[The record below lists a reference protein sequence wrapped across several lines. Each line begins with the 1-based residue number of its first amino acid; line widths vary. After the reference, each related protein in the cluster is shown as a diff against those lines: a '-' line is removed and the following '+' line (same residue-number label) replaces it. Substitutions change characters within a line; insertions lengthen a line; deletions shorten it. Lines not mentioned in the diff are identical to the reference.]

1 MDHHR
6 QRWVGVLVL
15 RMKGRVLA
23 VARGDEPADL
33 VFAGARVV
41 DVFTASVIEADVA
54 VVDGIIASVGPPREA
69 NAIIDLDGKYLLPGL
84 MDAHVH
90 LESSM
95 VTPEEYARAV
105 VPRGTTA
112 VVADPHEVANVAG
125 MAGVRWMLDASEG
138 LPLAVLL
145 MAPSCVPA
153 THLATAGAELD
164 AGDLEE
170 LALHPRVIGLA
181 EVMNVPGAVLGD
193 PGVHAKI
200 DAFDGRPIDGHGP
213 GLTGDWLQAY
223 TAAGVGTDHETITP
237 DEAREKLRLGMRVWL
252 REGTGARNLV
262 DLLPVVTSGSSRRCG
277 FCTDDRHP
285 HDLLDDGHMDHLVRL
300 AVANGL
306 DPLTAIQMTTLN
318 IAEAYGL
325 NDRGAIAP
333 GRRADLVVC
342 ADLADFRAD
351 RVFVGGEEL
360 ARDGDPV
367 GSWSRPDMTSS
378 AVVRPLRVDVE
389 NLDLRVVDRG
399 SEVRVISLVPG
410 QIVTETLIERLPDRN
425 GELVADPAR
434 GIAKLAVIERHRGT
448 GNIGLGF
455 LKGLGSME
463 GALACT
469 VAHDHHNLIV
479 VGSDD
484 ESMQTAVR
492 ELVDIG
498 GGVAVAKGA
507 EVLESL
513 PLPYAGLIS
522 DRPLAE
528 VREQLDKLT
537 AAARACGCTHEDPV
551 MALSFVALEVIPSL
565 KLTDRGLVDVEKF
578 DFVTLEVSG

>member
-1 MDHHR
+1 
-6 QRWVGVLVL
+6 
-15 RMKGRVLA
+15 
-23 VARGDEPADL
+23 
-33 VFAGARVV
+33 
-41 DVFTASVIEADVA
+41 
-54 VVDGIIASVGPPREA
+54 
-69 NAIIDLDGKYLLPGL
+69 
-84 MDAHVH
+84 
-90 LESSM
+90 
-95 VTPEEYARAV
+95 
-105 VPRGTTA
+105 
-112 VVADPHEVANVAG
+112 

-170 LALHPRVIGLA
+170 LGRHPRVIGLA

-200 DAFDGRPIDGHGP
+200 DAFEGRPIDGHGP

-223 TAAGVGTDHETITP
+223 TAAGISTDHETITP

-262 DLLPVVTSGSSRRCG
+262 DLLPVVTLGSSRRCG

-306 DPLTAIQMTTLN
+306 DPLTAIQMATLN

-360 ARDGDPV
+360 ARDGCPV
-367 GSWSRPDMTSS
+367 GSWSRPNVTSS
-378 AVVRPLRVDVE
+378 AVVRPLKVDVE
-389 NLDLRVVDRG
+389 NLDLRVADRG
-399 SEVRVISLVPG
+399 SEVRIISLVPG
-410 QIVTETLIERLPDRN
+410 QIVTEALIERLPDRN
-425 GELVADPAR
+425 GELVADLAR

-455 LKGLGSME
+455 LKGLGPME

-469 VAHDHHNLIV
+469 IAHDHHNLIV

-507 EVLESL
+507 EVLESV

-528 VREQLDKLT
+528 VREQLDALT
-537 AAARACGCTHEDPV
+537 VATRACGCTHEDPV

-578 DFVTLEVSG
+578 DFVPLEITS

>member
-1 MDHHR
+1 MN
-6 QRWVGVLVL
+6 Q
-15 RMKGRVLA
+15 RVLA

-33 VFAGARVV
+33 VFTGGRVV
-41 DVFTASVIEADVA
+41 DVFTAEIIEADVS
-54 VVDGIIASVGPPREA
+54 VVDGVIASVGPPRKAETT
-69 NAIIDLDGKYLLPGL
+69 IDMHGKLLAPGL

-105 VPRGTTA
+105 VPRGTTS

-125 MAGVRWMLDASEG
+125 MDGVRWMLEASEG
-138 LPLAVLL
+138 LPLSVLL

-164 AGDLEE
+164 AHDLAE
-170 LALHPRVIGLA
+170 LARHPRVIGLA

-200 DAFDGRPIDGHGP
+200 DAFAGRPIDGHGP
-213 GLTGDWLQAY
+213 GLSGDWLQAY
-223 TAAGVGTDHETITP
+223 TAAGVGTDHETLTP
-237 DEAREKLRLGMRVWL
+237 EEAREKLRLGMRVWL

-262 DLLPVVTSGSSRRCG
+262 DLLPVVTAGNSRRCG

-285 HDLLDDGHMDHLVRL
+285 DDLLDDGHMDHLLRL
-300 AVANGL
+300 AISHGL
-306 DPLTAIQMTTLN
+306 DPVTAIQMATLN

-325 NDRGAIAP
+325 DDRGAIAP
-333 GRRADLVVC
+333 GRRADLVV
-342 ADLADFRAD
+342 ASDFTDFRVE
-351 RVFVGGEEL
+351 RVFVAGVET
-360 ARDGDPV
+360 ARDGRALESWDRPKA
-367 GSWSRPDMTSS
+367 GSWS
-378 AVVRPLRVDVE
+378 VVRPLRVDVE
-389 NLDLRVVDRG
+389 NIDLRIADG
-399 SEVRVISLVPG
+399 GGEVRVIGLVPG
-410 QIVTETLIERLPDRN
+410 QIVTEALVERMPVRD

-455 LKGLGSME
+455 LEGFGHME

-469 VAHDHHNLIV
+469 IAHDHHNLIV

-484 ESMQTAVR
+484 ESMRTAIR
-492 ELVDIG
+492 ELVRIG
-498 GGVAVAKGA
+498 GGLAAAKGA
-507 EVLESL
+507 EILEVL
-513 PLPYAGLIS
+513 PLPRAGLIS
-522 DRPLAE
+522 DRPMAE
-528 VREQLDKLT
+528 VRERLDALS
-537 AAARACGCTHEDPV
+537 RAIRECGCTHPDPV
-551 MALSFVALEVIPSL
+551 MALSFVALEVIPTL

-578 DFVTLEVSG
+578 DFVPLEVSP